1 MMAAVIA
8 FMEIGIG
15 QNSLTGNIVKR
26 DILSGK
32 FRRRSD
38 NERVGNAFR
47 QRNRP
52 LQCLHTAQ
60 AAADNGRPFLNA
72 EVIGE
77 HGLRLHP
84 VFDGYHR
91 KIRAIFVAGFRIFRQ
106 RAGTAVAAAQVVQT
120 DNEKASSIDGFAGT
134 NHIVPP
140 AGVFILRT
148 VLAGNVMIA

>member
-8 FMEIGIG
+8 FMEIWIG
-15 QNSLTGNIVKR
+15 QNGLTGNIVKR
-26 DILSGK
+26 DVLSGK

-72 EVIGE
+72 EIIGK
-77 HGLRLHP
+77 HGLGLHP

-91 KIRAIFVAGFRIFRQ
+91 KICAIFVAGFRIFR
-106 RAGTAVAAAQVVQT
+106 
-120 DNEKASSIDGFAGT
+120 
-134 NHIVPP
+134 
-140 AGVFILRT
+140 
-148 VLAGNVMIA
+148 